1 MCPLCCE
8 WPRKSLLTV
17 VHTQFQRPSLVL
29 ACKSIFFCFYNYNY
43 NERPFV
49 QQSTLEERK
58 LPLLTSHRKS
68 NMFWS
73 TITFTLTN
81 IFGPFETFSTV
92 KTCNSTP
99 TTVPGAISTEKG
111 SMSTFDTIYCV
122 LFLPLLIFVYED
134 QTPDWLYFFS
144 HRYFLSRAQTQLRI
158 SSAPFFP
165 PLRSLMCV
173 DTIVVRRSFFFLTVA
188 SSFFISNTCTFR
200 QNICFHCL
208 FPNLQCLK
216 RWILCWL

>member
-122 LFLPLLIFVYED
+122 LFLPLINFVYED
-134 QTPDWLYFFS
+134 QTPDWLYSCLFSPLLSFTRADTTPHYICSIFPTATFINVRRHNRGKKIIFFS
-144 HRYFLSRAQTQLRI
+144 Y
-158 SSAPFFP
+158 
-165 PLRSLMCV
+165 C
-173 DTIVVRRSFFFLTVA
+173 
-188 SSFFISNTCTFR
+188 
-200 QNICFHCL
+200 CFVL
-208 FPNLQCLK
+208 FHLK
-216 RWILCWL
+216 YLHV